1 MINIHVENEWN
12 LYIDMRMSNNDD
24 EVFLTEC
31 GESVISYVKTLYKDI
46 TGKEVTCSIKFMDGT
61 DYMIISGESKERN
74 LLMNIVHTL
83 KLRSQYLSDDEFE
96 LEESTGSG
104 SKYNRGGTSY
114 LTH

>member
-1 MINIHVENEWN
+1 
-12 LYIDMRMSNNDD
+12 MRMSNNED
-24 EVFLTEC
+24 ELFLTEC
-31 GESVISYVKTLYKDI
+31 GKSVISYVKTLYKDI
-46 TGKEVTCSIKFMDGT
+46 TGKEVTCSINGT

-96 LEESTGSG
+96 LEENTGSG